1 MSRLDDVINKLN
13 KSVGAEIIQRGTS
26 RLTYSKIPFTSP
38 KLNAMTYGGIAR
50 GKILEIC
57 GVENGGKSTLA
68 LDLCG
73 NSQKIFKEEFEERL
87 QEYKVQYEEL
97 INGGK
102 AKEKLAAK
110 LLIEMEEFEDN
121 GPKVVAYLDL
131 ENTLQTDWAEK
142 LGVDIENI
150 LLIRPENQ
158 TGEQILQMAIDL
170 VDSGG
175 VGLMVIDSLP
185 MLVPQQIYDET
196 LEKKSM
202 GGIAKVLGDFC
213 NRVVP
218 KLTVN
223 DCTLIGINQVREN
236 VSGYGPSLITSGGR
250 SWKHNCSMRLMVK
263 KGDYLDE
270 KCNVVSKSCKN
281 PHGNIIDVSIEKTK
295 TCRPDRKVGLCTL
308 NYYYGINKLYDLV
321 QLAMEYGFIIQS
333 GSWFSVVNPATGE
346 VLEDDD
352 GNPMK
357 YQGLPKVLA
366 NLKEHED
373 LVNELDE
380 MLKEEYL
387 KED

>member
-1 MSRLDDVINKLN
+1 M
-13 KSVGAEIIQRGTS
+13 
-26 RLTYSKIPFTSP
+26 
-38 KLNAMTYGGIAR
+38 
-50 GKILEIC
+50 
-57 GVENGGKSTLA
+57 
-68 LDLCG
+68 
-73 NSQKIFKEEFEERL
+73 EEFEE
-87 QEYKVQYEEL
+87 
-97 INGGK
+97 
-102 AKEKLAAK
+102 
-110 LLIEMEEFEDN
+110 N

-236 VSGYGPSLITSGGR
+236 VSGYGPALITSGGR

-346 VLEDDD
+346 VLADDE

-366 NLKEHED
+366 NLKENED